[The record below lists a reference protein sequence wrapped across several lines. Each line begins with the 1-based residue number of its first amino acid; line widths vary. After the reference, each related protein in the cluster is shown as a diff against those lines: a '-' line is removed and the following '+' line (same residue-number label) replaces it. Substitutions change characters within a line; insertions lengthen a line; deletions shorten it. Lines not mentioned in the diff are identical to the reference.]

1 MPRGNELGL
10 VRAGELT
17 EGGREAEG
25 PGRGQPVK
33 GDS

>member
-17 EGGREAEG
+17 EGGWEAGG